1 MAGINFATWM
11 SFTVPLMV
19 VNLVLAWLWLAKMYS
34 WQRAREEKER
44 TLTIDVGLNGADD
57 KLNVAFQ
64 STLVDNGVH
73 VTINPTAELVAPQ
86 SPILMKKR
94 HQSKL
99 TSSFMAITG
108 TEIQTRDR

>member
-1 MAGINFATWM
+1 M

-34 WQRAREEKER
+34 WQRAKEEKEK
-44 TLTIDVGLNGADD
+44 TLPIDATLNGTDAD

-64 STLVDNGVH
+64 TTIVDNGVH
-73 VTINPTAELVAPQ
+73 VTLNPSAELVPPQ

-94 HQSKL
+94 HQSKFRRRERL
-99 TSSFMAITG
+99 TG
-108 TEIQTRDR
+108 